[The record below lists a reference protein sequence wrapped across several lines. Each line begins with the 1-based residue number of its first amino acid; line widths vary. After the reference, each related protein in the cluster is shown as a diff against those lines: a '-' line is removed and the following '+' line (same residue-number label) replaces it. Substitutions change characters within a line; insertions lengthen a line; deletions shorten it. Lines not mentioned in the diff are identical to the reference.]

1 MGAGNFWRRYAA
13 AEKIK
18 SMLGRKIK
26 AVLFDL
32 GETLLNFGR
41 VNTTKIFRQSA
52 KLTYEFLQSC
62 NQPLGSFKWYCW
74 HSMIAVRFR
83 FLVSG
88 LTGKDFNALLLL
100 KDIGMKKG
108 FTLNEDQLRQLGWL
122 WYEPLAKLAR
132 IEPGLKATLALL
144 KQMGLKLGIVSNT
157 FISDSSLDRHLAQ
170 FGILDFFP
178 VRLYSHQFAFRKPN
192 IRIFQTAAQQIGELP
207 QDVLFVGD
215 RVNKDVIPAL
225 KAGMQAVLK
234 EAYTNIGKKIPKGV
248 WRISRLSELP
258 GLVEKI
264 NSETIQARNSV
275 ILSGAE

>member
-1 MGAGNFWRRYAA
+1 
-13 AEKIK
+13 
-18 SMLGRKIK
+18 MLIMPGKKIK

-62 NQPLGSFKWYCW
+62 NKPLGNFQWYCW
-74 HSMIAVRFR
+74 HSMIAFR
-83 FLVSG
+83 FHCLVSS

-100 KDIGMKKG
+100 KKIGIKKG
-108 FTLNEDQLRQLGWL
+108 FTLDEDQLRQLGWL

-132 IEPGLKATLALL
+132 IEPRLKATLASL

-157 FISDSSLDRHLAQ
+157 FISAGSLDRHMAQ

-178 VRLYSHQFAFRKPN
+178 IRLYSHQFAFRKPD
-192 IRIFQTAAQQIGELP
+192 IRIFQTAAQQMDEPP

-215 RVNKDVIPAL
+215 RINKDIVPAL
-225 KAGMQAVLK
+225 KVGMRAVLK

-258 GLVEKI
+258 SLIEKI
-264 NSETIQARNSV
+264 NGETIQARNSV
-275 ILSGAE
+275 ILSGTK